1 MDKQL
6 LLDNYEKVLKRIDEI
21 DKEKK
26 VKLLLATKTQ
36 NTEDINF
43 LIERG
48 VKYIGENR
56 VNELLDK
63 YDSYNKNAELHFI
76 GTLQKNKVKYICD
89 KVSLIHSVDSY
100 DLAKEINKQSLKI
113 GKIMNI
119 LVEINIGREESKSG
133 IMPDDTENFVKS
145 LKDFQNI
152 KVVGLMTMAPRCE
165 NKNDYYK
172 YFGETKKIFDSLFSD
187 NPEAILSMG
196 MSESYEYAIECGSN
210 MVRLGSAVFGER
222 NR

>member
-1 MDKQL
+1 MDKQS

>member
-1 MDKQL
+1 MDKKS

>member
-1 MDKQL
+1 MDKQS

-222 NR
+222 NK